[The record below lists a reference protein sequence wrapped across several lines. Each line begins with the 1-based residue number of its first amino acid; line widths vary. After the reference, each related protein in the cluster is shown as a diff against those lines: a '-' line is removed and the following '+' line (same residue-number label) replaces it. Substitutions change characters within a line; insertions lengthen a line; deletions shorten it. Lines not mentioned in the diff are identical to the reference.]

1 MKLEDIIN
9 ISGKPGLFKIIS
21 RTKNGL
27 IAESLEDQK
36 RIPVFAS
43 DSVSAFTDISIYTT
57 DDSVSLKELFQNISK
72 KESGGATSID
82 SNADANTLK
91 GYFKE
96 VLPDYD
102 EDQVYNSHI
111 KKVLKWYNVLQ
122 EAKMLEELLKEEEKP
137 KDGAEVVEVSKAA
150 QFEQNKNQPKGH
162 NVKASSKATVV
173 ACLDNIHLAFQCDF
187 EFGSYGIQYFFR

>member
-9 ISGKPGLFKIIS
+9 ISGKSGLFKIVS
-21 RTKNGL
+21 KTKNGL

-43 DSVSAFTDISIYTT
+43 DSVSAFTDISIYTAE
-57 DDSVSLKELFQNISK
+57 DSVSLKELFQNISN
-72 KESGGATSID
+72 KESGGAASID
-82 SNADANTLK
+82 PNADANTLK

-122 EAKMLEELLKEEEKP
+122 EAKLLEELLKEEEEP
-137 KDGAEVVEVSKAA
+137 KDGEEVVEVSKAA
-150 QFEQNKNQPKGH
+150 QFEQNKNKPKGY
-162 NVKASSKATVV
+162 NVKANSKAKGGAKTSMPRK
-173 ACLDNIHLAFQCDF
+173 A
-187 EFGSYGIQYFFR
+187 S

>member
-21 RTKNGL
+21 RTQNGL
-27 IAESLEDQK
+27 IAESLENQK
-36 RIPVFAS
+36 RIPVFAT
-43 DSVSAFTDISIYTT
+43 DNVSAFTDISIYTT
-57 DDSVSLKELFQNISK
+57 EDSVSLKELFRNISK
-72 KESGGATSID
+72 KENGGAAAID
-82 SNADANTLK
+82 PNADANTLK

-111 KKVLKWYNVLQ
+111 KKVLKWYNVLH
-122 EAKMLEELLKEEEKP
+122 EAKLLEELLKEEEEP
-137 KDGAEVVEVSKAA
+137 KDGEPGQEVSKAA

-162 NVKASSKATVV
+162 NVKASSKAKGGVKTPMPRK
-173 ACLDNIHLAFQCDF
+173 A
-187 EFGSYGIQYFFR
+187 S

>member
-9 ISGKPGLFKIIS
+9 ISGKSGLFKVIS

-27 IAESLEDQK
+27 IAESLENKK
-36 RIPVFAS
+36 RIPVFAT
-43 DSVSAFTDISIYTT
+43 DNVSAFTDISIYTA
-57 DDSVSLKELFQNISK
+57 DDSVSLKEVFQNISK

-82 SNADANTLK
+82 PNADADTVK

-111 KKVLKWYNVLQ
+111 KKVLKWYNTLQ
-122 EAKMLEELLKEEEKP
+122 QVKLLEELLKEEDEGKEG
-137 KDGAEVVEVSKAA
+137 DEGQETSKAA
-150 QFEQNKNQPKGH
+150 QFEQSKHQPQAH
-162 NVKASSKATVV
+162 NVKANSKAKGGAKTSMPRK
-173 ACLDNIHLAFQCDF
+173 A
-187 EFGSYGIQYFFR
+187 S